1 MIFLLDNLTAVIIA
15 GVLGMVLFTT
25 HVRVQSLNIEVQTQY
40 AMRRLSADMAT
51 WMEDDILEIGR
62 NMPAADVPFENP
74 VDSAGFTKTFTFFR
88 DSVTVDAATGV
99 SATLRIA
106 TQYRLEKTGT
116 RTATDG
122 TAFPIYRVDRYVR
135 EGAAGTWKFDGSAPP
150 LLTHF
155 TISMLN
161 TNAEAISSPAD
172 TFAVDPNAIRN
183 TGIRFSMATPHEQ
196 VGVALQSVHFA
207 STLMIPYKKK

>member
-40 AMRRLSADMAT
+40 AMRHLSADMAT

-62 NMPAADVPFENP
+62 NMPAADVPFDNP

-88 DSVTVDAATGV
+88 DSVEVDPAT
-99 SATLRIA
+99 SATTVRRIA
-106 TQYRLEKTGT
+106 TQYRLEKAGT

-122 TAFPIYRVDRYVR
+122 TTFPIYRVDRYVR
-135 EGAAGTWKFDGSAPP
+135 EGATGSWAFDGSAPP

-155 TISMLN
+155 KIEMLDL
-161 TNAEAISSPAD
+161 NAAPIANPVAAFTAD
-172 TFAVDPNAIRN
+172 PRAIRN

-207 STLMIPYKKK
+207 STLMIPYKK